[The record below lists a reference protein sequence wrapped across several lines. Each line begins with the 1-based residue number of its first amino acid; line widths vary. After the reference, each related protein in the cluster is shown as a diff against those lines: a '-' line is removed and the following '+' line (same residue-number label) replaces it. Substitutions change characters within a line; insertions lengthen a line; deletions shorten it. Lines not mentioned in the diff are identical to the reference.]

1 MKLVITDVSV
11 LFDLFHIKILSEF
24 FALDFEIYITVFV
37 YDEIVNQEQIK
48 EFEEFRQTG
57 KLIVLDLSQEEEEQ
71 VVNFKTKRNLK
82 SIPDKTM
89 LWKAIQLN
97 CPLLTCDAKLRKEA
111 IDNGIQV
118 HGSIWVLLA
127 LEKEKLIEKQRM
139 IALLEQIKLVNN
151 RLPMVEID
159 KIMKRLKEN
168 E

>member
-24 FALDFEIYITVFV
+24 FV

-71 VVNFKTKRNLK
+71 VINFKTKRNLK